1 MFRVREIKSK
11 GYILIYTL
19 TTCSLCLFI
28 ALGCYKMEILIKQ
41 NVERTEKNILKVDKE
56 QKHREYIL
64 TALDQ
69 HIYENIKNISEEE
82 IKRFFNSLD
91 NFSLSYEES
100 TVQYNKDKDCF
111 LVQYYLKGKFY
122 KEELYEYRV
131 DGSSVVYGCIDYSFL
146 KGELK

>member
-1 MFRVREIKSK
+1 
-11 GYILIYTL
+11 
-19 TTCSLCLFI
+19 
-28 ALGCYKMEILIKQ
+28 MEILIKQ